1 MPPTICTWFFFSSPG
16 SKRIGSWFIWSVVFS
31 GTPNFNFTSGQPS
44 SSSSQRELMNIGGH
58 LVENSLTGK
67 KSHGFFRRK
76 FSRKN
81 SQRWW
86 LVVGMG
92 TPNPPPKVY
101 MANTTPPPLPC
112 KSWEADMGG
121 YRSHC
126 WKGFFWKVILGLQ
139 SRRFDW
145 EISGGCKPPKY

>member
-1 MPPTICTWFFFSSPG
+1 MIFLEGNFQE
-16 SKRIGSWFIWSVVFS
+16 K
-31 GTPNFNFTSGQPS
+31 TPK
-44 SSSSQRELMNIGGH
+44 GGEGGGWDPLIH
-58 LVENSLTGK
+58 PQS
-67 KSHGFFRRK
+67 
-76 FSRKN
+76 
-81 SQRWW
+81 
-86 LVVGMG
+86 
-92 TPNPPPKVY
+92 Y
-101 MANTTPPPLPC
+101 MANTSPPPLPC